1 MLPGI
6 EDNDCIDGSGQ
17 VTPSSRSLCQIRET
31 CATRFRRKLC
41 QNHNCIDVWGQSHHH
56 PDHFIKLE

>member
-1 MLPGI
+1 MLSGI
-6 EDNDCIDGSGQ
+6 EDIDCIDGRGQ

-41 QNHNCIDVWGQSHHH
+41 QNHNCIDGCEQSHHH
-56 PDHFIKLE
+56 ADHFFKLE

>member
-6 EDNDCIDGSGQ
+6 EDNDCIDKRGQ
-17 VTPSSRSLCQIRET
+17 VTPLSRSLCQIRET

-41 QNHNCIDVWGQSHHH
+41 QNHNCIDVCGQSHHH